1 MDVGAQRLEIG
12 LIKEQQNEEKW
23 WALVAGEQAV
33 VLLGAMK
40 TTEVT
45 PGVQPI

>member
-1 MDVGAQRLEIG
+1 MNVGLQRLKIG
-12 LIKEQQNEEKW
+12 LIKEQQNEAKW

-33 VLLGAMK
+33 AFLGEIE

-45 PGVQPI
+45 PGV